1 MRKLTFFSVILF
13 FFGLSLQL
21 STAQTKRKAKVQVV
35 NKSGRAIY
43 NVTVFHKYSD
53 IYKDRKTWEGALN
66 SGAKFSLVSKS
77 VSGPHVL
84 VSEVGQ
90 ALIDLARFVRTQL
103 PNMKVIG
110 ITGSQGKTTTKEFLY
125 SVLQNEGTT
134 VATAGNFNTDI
145 GVPLTLLR
153 STEATKFCILE
164 MGARHVGDIAKLT
177 ELANPNVGVVLVVG
191 TAHLGEFGSVEA
203 IAKTKSE
210 LIKALSPKMT
220 AVLGTYD
227 QFTPKMADS
236 LDLNTV
242 LFGDGQI
249 VRAADIEL
257 HGGFAHFDLVTPAGR
272 NSVALQVIGEHQIP
286 NALAAAAA
294 AFSLGVK
301 NESIAIGL
309 TTALLSSKWRM
320 QIETINGIQIIHD
333 YYNANPESMKA
344 ALKTLVMLSQE
355 SGGARWAILG
365 KMHELG
371 SKESSGHLEV
381 AEFAS
386 QLGVDHLVSVAPAV
400 YQESNNQSS
409 DENMLIHNCSSA
421 AAVLELVNNIS
432 TGDVILLKASRSEKF
447 EDLAE
452 LIKKALEGDQA

>member
-1 MRKLTFFSVILF
+1 MIKLSAQDFASVVSGSLHDISPSQILDQDPVINSKDASAKNFFVAFKGEKFDGHDFVS
-13 FFGLSLQL
+13 
-21 STAQTKRKAKVQVV
+21 
-35 NKSGRAIY
+35 
-43 NVTVFHKYSD
+43 
-53 IYKDRKTWEGALN
+53 EALN

-84 VSEVGQ
+84 VSDVGQ

-125 SVLQNEGTT
+125 SILQNEGIT

-203 IAKTKSE
+203 IAKAKSE

-236 LDLNTV
+236 LDLNTI

-272 NSVALQVIGEHQIP
+272 NSVALQVMGEHQIP
-286 NALAAAAA
+286 NALAAAAV

-301 NESIAIGL
+301 NENIAIGL

-320 QIETINGIQIIHD
+320 QIQTINGIQIIHD

-355 SGGARWAILG
+355 SGGASWAILG

>member
-1 MRKLTFFSVILF
+1 MIKLSAQDFASVVSGSLHDILPSQILDQDPVINSKDASAKNFFVAFKGEKFDGHDFVS
-13 FFGLSLQL
+13 
-21 STAQTKRKAKVQVV
+21 
-35 NKSGRAIY
+35 
-43 NVTVFHKYSD
+43 
-53 IYKDRKTWEGALN
+53 EALN

-84 VSEVGQ
+84 VSDVGQ

-355 SGGARWAILG
+355 SGGASWAILG

>member
-1 MRKLTFFSVILF
+1 MIKLSAQDFASVVSGSLHDILPSQILDQDPVINSKDASAKNFFVAFKGEKFDGHDFVS
-13 FFGLSLQL
+13 
-21 STAQTKRKAKVQVV
+21 
-35 NKSGRAIY
+35 
-43 NVTVFHKYSD
+43 
-53 IYKDRKTWEGALN
+53 EALN

-84 VSEVGQ
+84 VSDVGQ

-301 NESIAIGL
+301 NENIAIGL

-333 YYNANPESMKA
+333 YYNANPESMKV

-355 SGGARWAILG
+355 SGGASWAILG

>member
-1 MRKLTFFSVILF
+1 MIKLSAQDFASVVSGSLHDISPSQILDQDPVINSKDASAKNFFVAFKGEKFDGHDFVS
-13 FFGLSLQL
+13 
-21 STAQTKRKAKVQVV
+21 
-35 NKSGRAIY
+35 
-43 NVTVFHKYSD
+43 
-53 IYKDRKTWEGALN
+53 EALN

-84 VSEVGQ
+84 VSDVGQ

-355 SGGARWAILG
+355 SGGASWAILG

-452 LIKKALEGDQA
+452 LTKKALEGDQA

>member
-1 MRKLTFFSVILF
+1 MIKISAQDFASVVSGSLHDISPSQILDQDPVINSKDASAKNFFVAFKGEKFDGHDFVS
-13 FFGLSLQL
+13 
-21 STAQTKRKAKVQVV
+21 
-35 NKSGRAIY
+35 
-43 NVTVFHKYSD
+43 
-53 IYKDRKTWEGALN
+53 EALI

-84 VSEVGQ
+84 VSDVGQ

-249 VRAADIEL
+249 VRAADVEL

-355 SGGARWAILG
+355 SGGASWAILG

-452 LIKKALEGDQA
+452 LIQRALEGDQA

>member
-1 MRKLTFFSVILF
+1 MIKLSAQDFASVVSGSLHDISPYQILDQDPVINSKDASAKNFFVAFKGEKFDGHDFVS
-13 FFGLSLQL
+13 
-21 STAQTKRKAKVQVV
+21 
-35 NKSGRAIY
+35 
-43 NVTVFHKYSD
+43 
-53 IYKDRKTWEGALN
+53 EALN

-84 VSEVGQ
+84 VSDVGQ

-153 STEATKFCILE
+153 SSEATKFCILE

-355 SGGARWAILG
+355 SGGASWAILG

>member
-1 MRKLTFFSVILF
+1 MIKLSAQDFASVVSGSLHDISPSQILDQDPVINSKDASTKNFFVAFKGEKFDGHDFAS
-13 FFGLSLQL
+13 
-21 STAQTKRKAKVQVV
+21 
-35 NKSGRAIY
+35 
-43 NVTVFHKYSD
+43 
-53 IYKDRKTWEGALN
+53 EALN

-84 VSEVGQ
+84 VSDVGQ

-134 VATAGNFNTDI
+134 VATAGNLNTDI

-249 VRAADIEL
+249 VRAADVEL

-272 NSVALQVIGEHQIP
+272 NSVALQVMGEHQIP

-355 SGGARWAILG
+355 SGGASWAILG

>member
-1 MRKLTFFSVILF
+1 MIKLSAQDFASVVSGSLHDISPSQILDQDPVINSKDASAKNFFVAFKGEKFDGHDFVS
-13 FFGLSLQL
+13 
-21 STAQTKRKAKVQVV
+21 
-35 NKSGRAIY
+35 
-43 NVTVFHKYSD
+43 
-53 IYKDRKTWEGALN
+53 EALN

-84 VSEVGQ
+84 VSNVGQ

-309 TTALLSSKWRM
+309 TTASLSSKWRM

-355 SGGARWAILG
+355 SGGASWAILG

>member
-1 MRKLTFFSVILF
+1 MIKLSAQDFASVVSGSLHDISPSQILDQDPVINSKDASAKNFFVAFKGEKFDGHDFVS
-13 FFGLSLQL
+13 
-21 STAQTKRKAKVQVV
+21 
-35 NKSGRAIY
+35 
-43 NVTVFHKYSD
+43 
-53 IYKDRKTWEGALN
+53 EALI

-84 VSEVGQ
+84 VSNVGQ

-355 SGGARWAILG
+355 SGGASWAILG

>member
-1 MRKLTFFSVILF
+1 MIKLSAQDFASVVSGSLHDISPSQILDQDPVINSKDASAKNFFVAFKGEKFDGHDFVS
-13 FFGLSLQL
+13 
-21 STAQTKRKAKVQVV
+21 
-35 NKSGRAIY
+35 
-43 NVTVFHKYSD
+43 
-53 IYKDRKTWEGALN
+53 EALN

-84 VSEVGQ
+84 VSNVGQ

-355 SGGARWAILG
+355 SGGASWAILG

-409 DENMLIHNCSSA
+409 DENMLIHNCSSV

>member
-1 MRKLTFFSVILF
+1 MIKLSAQDFASVVSGSLHDISPSQILDQDPVINSKDASAKNFFVAFKGEKFDGHDFVS
-13 FFGLSLQL
+13 
-21 STAQTKRKAKVQVV
+21 
-35 NKSGRAIY
+35 
-43 NVTVFHKYSD
+43 
-53 IYKDRKTWEGALN
+53 EALN

-84 VSEVGQ
+84 VSDVGQ

-125 SVLQNEGTT
+125 SILQNEGIT

-236 LDLNTV
+236 LDLNTI

-272 NSVALQVIGEHQIP
+272 NSVALQVMGEHQIP

-320 QIETINGIQIIHD
+320 QIETINGIHIIHD

-355 SGGARWAILG
+355 SGGASWAILG

-452 LIKKALEGDQA
+452 LIQKALEGDQA

>member
-1 MRKLTFFSVILF
+1 MIKLSAQDFASVVSGSLHDISPYQILDQDPVINSKDASAKNFFVAFKGEKFDGHDFVS
-13 FFGLSLQL
+13 
-21 STAQTKRKAKVQVV
+21 
-35 NKSGRAIY
+35 
-43 NVTVFHKYSD
+43 
-53 IYKDRKTWEGALN
+53 EALN

-84 VSEVGQ
+84 VSDVGQ

-191 TAHLGEFGSVEA
+191 TAHLSEFGSVEA

-320 QIETINGIQIIHD
+320 QIETISGIQIIHD

-355 SGGARWAILG
+355 SGGASWAILG

>member
-1 MRKLTFFSVILF
+1 MIKLSAQDFASVVSGSLHDISPSQILDQDPVINSKDASAKNFFVAFKGEKFDGHDFVS
-13 FFGLSLQL
+13 
-21 STAQTKRKAKVQVV
+21 
-35 NKSGRAIY
+35 
-43 NVTVFHKYSD
+43 
-53 IYKDRKTWEGALN
+53 EALN

-84 VSEVGQ
+84 VSDVGQ

-309 TTALLSSKWRM
+309 TTALLSNKWRM

-355 SGGARWAILG
+355 SGGASWAILG

>member
-1 MRKLTFFSVILF
+1 MIKLSAQDFASVVSGSLHDISPSQILDQDPIINSKDASAKNFFVAFKGEKFDGHDFVS
-13 FFGLSLQL
+13 
-21 STAQTKRKAKVQVV
+21 
-35 NKSGRAIY
+35 
-43 NVTVFHKYSD
+43 
-53 IYKDRKTWEGALN
+53 EALN

-84 VSEVGQ
+84 VSDVGQ

-125 SVLQNEGTT
+125 SVLQNEGAT

-272 NSVALQVIGEHQIP
+272 NSVALQVMGEHQIP

-355 SGGARWAILG
+355 SGGASWAILG

>member
-1 MRKLTFFSVILF
+1 MIKLSAQDFASVVSGSLHDISPSQILDQDPVINSKDASAKNFFVAFKGEKFDGHDFVS
-13 FFGLSLQL
+13 
-21 STAQTKRKAKVQVV
+21 
-35 NKSGRAIY
+35 
-43 NVTVFHKYSD
+43 
-53 IYKDRKTWEGALN
+53 EALN

-84 VSEVGQ
+84 VSDVGQ

-309 TTALLSSKWRM
+309 TTALLLSKWRM

-355 SGGARWAILG
+355 SGGASWAILG

>member
-1 MRKLTFFSVILF
+1 MIKISAQDFASVVSGSLHDISPSQILDQDPVINSKDASAKNFFVAFKGEKFDGHDFVS
-13 FFGLSLQL
+13 
-21 STAQTKRKAKVQVV
+21 
-35 NKSGRAIY
+35 
-43 NVTVFHKYSD
+43 
-53 IYKDRKTWEGALN
+53 EALN

-84 VSEVGQ
+84 VSDVGQ

-249 VRAADIEL
+249 IRAADIEL

-272 NSVALQVIGEHQIP
+272 NSVALQVMGEHQIP

-355 SGGARWAILG
+355 SGGASWAILG

>member
-1 MRKLTFFSVILF
+1 MIKLSAQDFASVVSGSLHDISPSQILDQDPVINSKDASAKNFFVAFKGEKFDGHDFVS
-13 FFGLSLQL
+13 
-21 STAQTKRKAKVQVV
+21 
-35 NKSGRAIY
+35 
-43 NVTVFHKYSD
+43 
-53 IYKDRKTWEGALN
+53 EALN

-84 VSEVGQ
+84 VSNVGQ

-320 QIETINGIQIIHD
+320 QIETINAIQIIHD

-355 SGGARWAILG
+355 SGGASWAILG

>member
-1 MRKLTFFSVILF
+1 MIKLSAQDFASVVSGSLHDISPSQILDQDPIINSKDASAKNFFVAFKGEKFDGHDFVS
-13 FFGLSLQL
+13 
-21 STAQTKRKAKVQVV
+21 
-35 NKSGRAIY
+35 
-43 NVTVFHKYSD
+43 
-53 IYKDRKTWEGALN
+53 EALI

-84 VSEVGQ
+84 VSDVGQ

-355 SGGARWAILG
+355 SGGASWAILG

>member
-1 MRKLTFFSVILF
+1 MIKLSAQDFASVVSGSLHDISPSQIVDQDPVINSKDASAKNFFVAFKGEKFDGHDFVS
-13 FFGLSLQL
+13 
-21 STAQTKRKAKVQVV
+21 
-35 NKSGRAIY
+35 
-43 NVTVFHKYSD
+43 
-53 IYKDRKTWEGALN
+53 EALN

-84 VSEVGQ
+84 VSDVGQ

-153 STEATKFCILE
+153 STEATKYCILE

-355 SGGARWAILG
+355 SGGASWAILG

>member
-1 MRKLTFFSVILF
+1 MIKLSAQDFASVVSGSLHDISPSQILDQDPVINSKDASTKNFFVAFKGEKFDGHDFAS
-13 FFGLSLQL
+13 
-21 STAQTKRKAKVQVV
+21 
-35 NKSGRAIY
+35 
-43 NVTVFHKYSD
+43 
-53 IYKDRKTWEGALN
+53 EALN

-84 VSEVGQ
+84 VSDVGQ

-134 VATAGNFNTDI
+134 VATAGNLNTDI

-249 VRAADIEL
+249 VRAADVEL

-272 NSVALQVIGEHQIP
+272 NSVALQVMGEHQIP

-355 SGGARWAILG
+355 SGGASWAILG

-381 AEFAS
+381 TEFAS

>member
-1 MRKLTFFSVILF
+1 MIKLSAQDFASVVSGSLHDISPSQILDQDPVINSKDASAKNFFVAFKGEKFDGHDFVS
-13 FFGLSLQL
+13 
-21 STAQTKRKAKVQVV
+21 
-35 NKSGRAIY
+35 
-43 NVTVFHKYSD
+43 
-53 IYKDRKTWEGALN
+53 EALN

-84 VSEVGQ
+84 VSDVGQ

-125 SVLQNEGTT
+125 SVLQNGGTT

-355 SGGARWAILG
+355 SGGASWAILG

>member
-1 MRKLTFFSVILF
+1 MIKLSAQDFASVVSGSLHDISPYQILDQDPVINSKDASAKNFFVAFKGEKFDGHDFVS
-13 FFGLSLQL
+13 
-21 STAQTKRKAKVQVV
+21 
-35 NKSGRAIY
+35 
-43 NVTVFHKYSD
+43 
-53 IYKDRKTWEGALN
+53 EALN

-84 VSEVGQ
+84 VSDVGQ

-355 SGGARWAILG
+355 SGGASWAILG

-452 LIKKALEGDQA
+452 WIKKALEGDQA

>member
-1 MRKLTFFSVILF
+1 MIKLSAQDFASVVSGSLHDISPSQIIDQDPVINSKDASAKNFFVAFKGEKFDGHDFVS
-13 FFGLSLQL
+13 
-21 STAQTKRKAKVQVV
+21 
-35 NKSGRAIY
+35 
-43 NVTVFHKYSD
+43 
-53 IYKDRKTWEGALN
+53 EALN

-84 VSEVGQ
+84 VSDVGQ

-153 STEATKFCILE
+153 STEETKFCILE

-242 LFGDGQI
+242 LFGDGQM
-249 VRAADIEL
+249 VRAADVEL
-257 HGGFAHFDLVTPAGR
+257 HGGFAHFDLVTPTGR
-272 NSVALQVIGEHQIP
+272 NSVALQVMGEHQIP
-286 NALAAAAA
+286 NALAAAAV

-301 NESIAIGL
+301 NENIAIGL

-355 SGGARWAILG
+355 SGGASWAILG

>member
-1 MRKLTFFSVILF
+1 MIKLSAQDFASVVSGSLHDISPSQILDQDPVINSKDASAKNFFVAFKGEKFDGHDFVS
-13 FFGLSLQL
+13 
-21 STAQTKRKAKVQVV
+21 
-35 NKSGRAIY
+35 
-43 NVTVFHKYSD
+43 
-53 IYKDRKTWEGALN
+53 EALN

-84 VSEVGQ
+84 VSDVGQ

>member
-1 MRKLTFFSVILF
+1 MIKLSAQDFASVVSGSLHDISPSQILDQDPVINSKDASAKNFFVAFKGEKFDGHDFVS
-13 FFGLSLQL
+13 
-21 STAQTKRKAKVQVV
+21 
-35 NKSGRAIY
+35 
-43 NVTVFHKYSD
+43 
-53 IYKDRKTWEGALN
+53 EALN

-84 VSEVGQ
+84 VSDVGQ

-153 STEATKFCILE
+153 STEATKYCILE

-309 TTALLSSKWRM
+309 TTAMLSSKWRM

-355 SGGARWAILG
+355 SGGASWAILG

>member
-1 MRKLTFFSVILF
+1 MIKLSAQDFASVVSGSLHDISPSQIIDQDPVLNSKDASAKNFFVAFKGEKFDGHDFVS
-13 FFGLSLQL
+13 
-21 STAQTKRKAKVQVV
+21 
-35 NKSGRAIY
+35 
-43 NVTVFHKYSD
+43 
-53 IYKDRKTWEGALN
+53 EALN

-84 VSEVGQ
+84 VSDVGQ

-153 STEATKFCILE
+153 STEETKFCILE

-242 LFGDGQI
+242 LFGDGQM
-249 VRAADIEL
+249 VRAADVEL

-272 NSVALQVIGEHQIP
+272 NSVALQVMGEHQIP
-286 NALAAAAA
+286 NALAAAAV

-301 NESIAIGL
+301 NENIAIGL

-355 SGGARWAILG
+355 SGGASWAILG

>member
-1 MRKLTFFSVILF
+1 MIKLSAQDFASVVSGSLHDISPSQILDQDPIINSKDASAKNFFVAFKGEKFDGHDFVS
-13 FFGLSLQL
+13 
-21 STAQTKRKAKVQVV
+21 
-35 NKSGRAIY
+35 
-43 NVTVFHKYSD
+43 
-53 IYKDRKTWEGALN
+53 EALI

-84 VSEVGQ
+84 VSDVGQ

-125 SVLQNEGTT
+125 SVLQNEGAT

-249 VRAADIEL
+249 VRAADVEL

-272 NSVALQVIGEHQIP
+272 NSVALQVMGEHQIP

-355 SGGARWAILG
+355 SGGASWAILG